1 MAEIKQL
8 FTREDDFR
16 NQTADLIHI
25 SRTLPPKLKAAF
37 ADKTEHFSEHE
48 FGYYADLSSA
58 NNVGE
63 FKKKFLLLFRAL
75 VFPIFHLY
83 ECIAEILIPNC

>member
-8 FTREDDFR
+8 FTREDDFC

-37 ADKTEHFSEHE
+37 SDKTEHFPEYE

-58 NNVGE
+58 NSVSE
-63 FKKKFLLLFRAL
+63 FKIKFLLLFRAL
-75 VFPIFHLY
+75 AFQLFHL
-83 ECIAEILIPNC
+83 